1 MGMFKTN
8 RNHTDE
14 NIERSVYKEILGVLT
29 GSFWII
35 GAILLLI
42 DAFASALPK
51 TISGQ
56 ILSSSTVLPYV
67 EKLIAPIFNQT
78 NFIIHLISFI
88 LSILGISA
96 VIIVV
101 VSLRSK
107 TNLEKWKKILI
118 AGMFS
123 LFLFSLTNTILKLV
137 YFNINLSIL
146 ALITCISSLAAVILF
161 FTILNKDELKAG
173 IILVTVPMA
182 YLGGTIGGLLVLLFL
197 ITKFYGLIS

>member
-182 YLGGTIGGLLVLLFL
+182 YLGGTIGSLLVLLFL

>member
-1 MGMFKTN
+1 MEMFKTN

>member
-1 MGMFKTN
+1 MFKTN

-182 YLGGTIGGLLVLLFL
+182 YLGGTIGSLLVLLFL

>member
-1 MGMFKTN
+1 MSMFKTN

-14 NIERSVYKEILGVLT
+14 KIERSVYKEILGVLT
-29 GSFWII
+29 GSIWII

-42 DAFASALPK
+42 DAFATALPK

-56 ILSSSTVLPYV
+56 ILSSSTILPYV
-67 EKLIAPIFNQT
+67 ARMIAPIYNQT
-78 NFIIHLISFI
+78 NFVIHLISFI
-88 LSILGISA
+88 LSILGISV
-96 VIIVV
+96 VIIVI

-107 TNLEKWKKILI
+107 INLEKWKKILI

-123 LFLFSLTNTILKLV
+123 LFLFSLTNTIIKLV
-137 YFNINLSIL
+137 YFNFNLSIL
-146 ALITCISSLAAVILF
+146 VLITCISSLAAVILF
-161 FTILNKDELKAG
+161 FTILTNDELKAG

-182 YLGGTIGGLLVLLFL
+182 YLGGTIGSLLVLLFL

>member
-29 GSFWII
+29 GSIWII

-78 NFIIHLISFI
+78 NFVIHLISFI

-107 TNLEKWKKILI
+107 INLEKWKKILI
-118 AGMFS
+118 AGMLS

-137 YFNINLSIL
+137 YFNITLSIL
-146 ALITCISSLAAVILF
+146 ALITCVSSLAAVVLF
-161 FTILNKDELKAG
+161 FTILTNDELKAG

-182 YLGGTIGGLLVLLFL
+182 YLGGTIGSLLVLLFL